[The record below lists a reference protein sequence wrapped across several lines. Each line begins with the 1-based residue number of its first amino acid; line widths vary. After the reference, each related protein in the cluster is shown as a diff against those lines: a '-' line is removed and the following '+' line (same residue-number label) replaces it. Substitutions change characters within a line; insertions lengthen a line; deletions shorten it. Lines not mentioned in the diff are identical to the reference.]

1 MLPSGDGHDDDD
13 VKEDTV
19 VWLADDEITFRPP
32 NSFQVTMEVADK

>member
-32 NSFQVTMEVADK
+32 KLLSSDNGSG